1 MKFNSYGGNFL
12 FGFKRACSKKEK
24 KEIMWLT
31 NEEKNTL
38 QAKEMSYMQNKH
50 LETNGM
56 AWCLVCRTSAAQWG
70 GGNKR

>member
-1 MKFNSYGGNFL
+1 MDL
-12 FGFKRACSKKEK
+12 REHAAKRTK

-38 QAKEMSYMQNKH
+38 QAKEKSYMQNKH

-56 AWCLVCRTSAAQWG
+56 EWCLVCRTSVAQ
-70 GGNKR
+70 